1 MSIKFRISLNNC
13 DYCKNKL
20 SNWDY
25 VYKEKHYC
33 RSCYEKLFLS
43 RTCGSCN
50 KTKKIYKYLEKPICK
65 ICQVKDMPCSR
76 CGKIEFKVG
85 KILKSG
91 VVCNS
96 CIKYFV
102 KLKSCSS
109 CNKEKINVSNR
120 NLIDGSKK
128 LLCINCYNKTL
139 PICSCCGY
147 RRKAFSYDFDNKLK
161 CKICSTQGK
170 KKCIKCNY
178 LIPAGYGNICK
189 ECNSDKTLGKKMA
202 FLSKALSTNFCDIFQ
217 EFSLWL
223 SKRRGSPFAS
233 LNIQYY
239 YGYFFILDEISLELK
254 RVPTY
259 EEIVSRLTI
268 AKTREYL
275 LVTIFLDEI
284 KLIEID
290 AKIKDEY
297 ANIDMIDKYLKTFK
311 KESKSYMFI
320 SSYYQYLLRKLED
333 AKTTI
338 RSIRLSITPAVKF
351 LKYCEN
357 FKNNTP
363 TNYILEGYL
372 WCYAGQKAAITGFI
386 NFLQKNQGINISIKE
401 IKLAPFTSSS
411 ISNEI
416 LKQRL
421 LNMLK
426 LPAIPKNKVNYF
438 IKTIVSYL
446 HNIEVPNNTY
456 LTKNDIKKDKNGNF
470 YLLLNKHNF
479 FIGNLA
485 SHEKPTSALNL
496 HMINR

>member
-1 MSIKFRISLNNC
+1 MPIRFRVSLNNC

-43 RTCGSCN
+43 RICSSCN
-50 KTKKIYKYLEKPICK
+50 KTKRIYKYLEKPICK

-76 CGKIEFKVG
+76 CGKTEFRAG
-85 KILKSG
+85 KILKDG

-102 KLKSCSS
+102 KLKTCSS
-109 CNKEKINVSNR
+109 CNNEKINVSNR
-120 NLIDGSKK
+120 NLLNGSKK
-128 LLCINCYNKTL
+128 LLCVNCYNKTL

-147 RRKAFSYDFDNKLK
+147 RRKAFSYDLEDKPK
-161 CKICSTQGK
+161 CQICSTQGK
-170 KKCIKCNY
+170 KKCIKCNS

-189 ECNSDKTLGKKMA
+189 ECNSNKTLDKKMS

-217 EFSLWL
+217 EFCLWL

-233 LNIQYY
+233 LNIQHY

-254 RVPTY
+254 RIPNY

-275 LVTIFLDEI
+275 LVTVFLDEI

-290 AKIKDEY
+290 AKVKDEY
-297 ANIDMIDKYLKTFK
+297 ANIDMIDKYLKIFK

-320 SSYYQYLLRKLED
+320 NSYYQYLLTKLKNG
-333 AKTTI
+333 KTTI
-338 RSIRLSITPAVKF
+338 RSVRLSITPAVKF
-351 LKYCEN
+351 LKYCGN
-357 FKNNTP
+357 FKDNTP

-372 WCYAGQKAAITGFI
+372 WCYGGQKAAITGFI

-401 IKLAPFTSSS
+401 INLAPFRSSNT
-411 ISNEI
+411 SNEI
-416 LKQRL
+416 LKQRVL
-421 LNMLK
+421 DMMSLTR
-426 LPAIPKNKVNYF
+426 IPENKIQYF
-438 IKTIVSYL
+438 IKILIGYL
-446 HNIEVPNNTY
+446 HNIEVPNNIFIDFNY
-456 LTKNDIKKDKNGNF
+456 IKNDKYGNN
-470 YLLLNKHNF
+470 YILLNRHKL
-479 FIGNLA
+479 FIGA
-485 SHEKPTSALNL
+485 TY
-496 HMINR
+496 INKKGILI